1 MSDDAA
7 PAESA
12 DPPPPEHARRSKDR
26 FPQLGLNAGAARWG
40 RPLVGGGVAMAIVV
54 AYLAIRGGDGGEEVN
69 ALTDTA
75 RGGWNREED
84 ILLAIVAGGAA
95 TAGIGVTFLA
105 EYVRHWTAI
114 FLAAL
119 FGATFLTLRE
129 LRDFDGATSD
139 TLLGLTIG
147 CLVLGLAIALFDAGW
162 FRRRT
167 GY

>member
-1 MSDDAA
+1 VTEPSDS
-7 PAESA
+7 PL
-12 DPPPPEHARRSKDR
+12 PEHSRRGKAR

-54 AYLAIRGGDGGEEVN
+54 AYLAIRGGDPGEEVN
-69 ALTDTA
+69 VLTGTA

-95 TAGIGVTFLA
+95 TVGIGVTFLA

-114 FLAAL
+114 FIAGL
-119 FGATFLTLRE
+119 FATTFLALRE
-129 LRDFDGATSD
+129 LRDFESATSD
-139 TLLGLTIG
+139 TLLGLTIA
-147 CLVLGLAIALFDAGW
+147 CLAAGLAIALFDVAR